1 MARIETILKYESE
14 SHLLDYKSIPYDL
27 SDKNNKH
34 EFLKDVSAMA
44 NNPSDEDKYIVIGV
58 HEKNGLASK
67 FINIS
72 SSFDQASYQQFLDSH
87 IEPPINFEYVNF
99 IYESYNLFYLRIFEN
114 YNRPYL
120 FKRDLV
126 ISEGTN
132 KIKYS
137 KGDGFIRVGTS
148 TRRLERGDLDN
159 MYNAKSKLT
168 DRKSDLRISR
178 SIGDAENDINIYK
191 RRYFDF
197 NIENISNKSIGF
209 DVEMHIMFDGY
220 PTLCSRYSLKKS
232 FIIAKPG
239 NPFEIST
246 FFTPTLPNL
255 DVYVEENESFL
266 HIELNRRKFEKYAMT
281 IPQSTIINDIFQ
293 QELIIIPKTS
303 FHLKAQL
310 LLRSDEFIDGPLQ
323 FELDEKIE
331 LN

>member
-1 MARIETILKYESE
+1 MTRIETILKYESE

-58 HEKNGLASK
+58 YEKNGLASK
-67 FINIS
+67 FNNIS

-99 IYESYNLFYLRIFEN
+99 IYESYTLFYLRIFKN
-114 YNRPYL
+114 HNRPYL
-120 FKRDLV
+120 FKKDLA
-126 ISEGTN
+126 INEGTN
-132 KIKYS
+132 NIKYS

-148 TRRLERGDLDN
+148 TRRLERADFDN
-159 MYNAKSKLT
+159 MYQAKSKPT
-168 DRKSDLRISR
+168 DRKSDLIISR
-178 SIGDAENDINIYK
+178 SIGDAENDINISE
-191 RRYFDF
+191 RRYLDF
-197 NIENISNKSIGF
+197 NIENKSNKSIGF
-209 DVEMHIMFDGY
+209 DVEMHFMFDGY

-239 NPFEIST
+239 NPFEIAT
-246 FFTPTLPNL
+246 IYTPTLPNL

-266 HIELNRRKFEKYAMT
+266 QVELNRRKFENYAMT
-281 IPQSTIINDIFQ
+281 IPQKTIVNDIFQ
-293 QELIIIPKTS
+293 QEIIIIPKTS

-310 LLRSDEFIDGPLQ
+310 LLKSDEFIDGPLQ
-323 FELDEKIE
+323 FELDEEIE